1 MHHLGEYAV
10 HPSKLAAMKGSTNWP
25 VLLLVGAV
33 LCILLNLLL
42 LPMLPTSDGA
52 MHAYYAQ
59 VFAHLLEG
67 HSIYSH
73 SYAIRSIFPPYAFH
87 FYLLIGLS
95 RFFSPYLTERIIACL
110 VIIWT
115 FTGFY
120 RLSSALGKNGIWSCF
135 FVLPFLANWPLYMG
149 FTNFAFGTA
158 TLLFAVGYW
167 LDHIDAFSTKQALVT
182 IALVCALASQHPVS
196 LFLFFVFVG
205 IELVSNYFL
214 APRKPADPWNRR
226 LVSYLR
232 TRELPIML
240 IFALGLLVLF
250 WIRAFVKTGALQ
262 MVPPPVVVIAK
273 RIVSLITLNEIS
285 PFSLDWWLYTV
296 ALLSVAVPAAVFAFR
311 YWRSRRRD
319 PRVFV
324 IALLLIFCLATYL
337 MLPEKVNGADHAHKR
352 FSITAI
358 FLILA
363 LGSAAPMT
371 LFTRRA
377 MMVVALIATA
387 VTTGLQAKANR
398 KNIALI
404 TPSIK
409 NCLVPPASRL
419 LVARF
424 GTAIYGHPLRYE
436 LDDAAPAYWA
446 ARCQAIFVNSLWLS
460 QAYYPLRTA
469 NGAPTDISE
478 NFAGLAIQRAVHS
491 SLPLPLPYAPDVIA
505 VESFDGGKQE
515 KALITGLE
523 KLYNFSPFPG
533 VNKNYI
539 YLFRVQPSIRK
550 PSTQFRR

>member
-1 MHHLGEYAV
+1 MDIHIPHSGDYPSR
-10 HPSKLAAMKGSTNWP
+10 PSKLAAITRFTNWP
-25 VLLLVGAV
+25 ALLLVGAV
-33 LCILLNLLL
+33 LSVLLNILI
-42 LPMLPTSDGA
+42 LPMLPTNDGA
-52 MHAYYAQ
+52 LHAYYAQ
-59 VFAHLLEG
+59 VFAQLLAG
-67 HSIYSH
+67 NSIYSH
-73 SYAIRSIFPPYAFH
+73 SFAIRSIFPPYAFH
-87 FYLLIGLS
+87 FYLLIGLNLLLD
-95 RFFSPYLTERIIACL
+95 PYFTEQIIACL
-110 VIIWT
+110 VILWT

-167 LDHIDAFSTKQALVT
+167 LDHIDAFSIKQALVT
-182 IALVCALASQHPVS
+182 IALVCVLASQHPVS

-214 APRKPADPWNRR
+214 APRKAADPWNRR

-232 TRELPIML
+232 TRELPILL
-240 IFALGLLVLF
+240 IFALGLLALF
-250 WIRAFVKTGALQ
+250 WIRTVVKTGALQ
-262 MVPPPVVVIAK
+262 MVPPSVVVIAK
-273 RIVSLITLNEIS
+273 RIASLITLNEIS

-296 ALLSVAVPAAVFAFR
+296 ALLSIAVPAVVFAFR

-324 IALLLIFCLATYL
+324 IALFFMFCVATYL

-358 FLILA
+358 FLTLA

-371 LFTRRA
+371 PFTRRA
-377 MMVVALIATA
+377 MMVVALLATA

-409 NCLVPPASRL
+409 NCLLPPGSRL
-419 LVARF
+419 LVSRF
-424 GTAIYGHPLRYE
+424 GTAIYGHPLRYM

-460 QAYYPLRTA
+460 QAYYPLRPA
-469 NGAPTDISE
+469 NGAPSE
-478 NFAGLAIQRAVHS
+478 IGENAAGLALQRAVQAS
-491 SLPLPLPYAPDVIA
+491 LPLPYAPDVIA
-505 VESFDGGKQE
+505 IEFFDDGKQE
-515 KALITGLE
+515 KALITSLE
-523 KLYNFSPFPG
+523 KRYSFTPFPG
-533 VNKNYI
+533 ANSNYI
-539 YLFRVQPSIRK
+539 YLFRSQPPIRK
-550 PSTQFRR
+550 LAR